1 MPDWYRGGTRGLR
14 LAKGF
19 YVEPTIFDDIRND
32 MVIAQEEIFG
42 PVVGVIP
49 YDDEEDAVRIADA
62 SGYGLDGSVHS
73 KDFERA
79 TQFAR
84 KIRTGKHHGEWFQ
97 SPSINPHSAGSSSRV
112 TDE

>member
-49 YDDEEDAVRIADA
+49 YDDEEDAGRIADA
-62 SGYGLDGSVHS
+62 SGYGLDGSFEGLRACHS
-73 KDFERA
+73 VRAKDSH
-79 TQFAR
+79 R
-84 KIRTGKHHGEWFQ
+84 KT
-97 SPSINPHSAGSSSRV
+97 SR
-112 TDE
+112 